1 MTYGDAPLA
10 QCRHFLSAS
19 AFSTS
24 QPPHQV
30 TAGQRAARAGDWR
43 RELDVINWT
52 IEWVLP
58 L

>member
-1 MTYGDAPLA
+1 VQAFFISFSLQHIAATTPGD
-10 QCRHFLSAS
+10 S
-19 AFSTS
+19 
-24 QPPHQV
+24 
-30 TAGQRAARAGDWR
+30 GQRAARAGDWR